1 MKFFL
6 SLVLFGF
13 CQFAFGAASVTS
25 STSQVSA
32 TCSISDAS
40 ISKTSVTSTQVTY
53 TFTHSV
59 TLSVV
64 RSGGLIIPECW
75 IQISPKTQ
83 TNNIVGGWKFLNDI
97 NFSTSNN
104 LNCSSIRVTNQRDY
118 SRTSR
123 EVIKSLNFF
132 VSNGSCQLS
141 LSYSI
146 TLVADPNSS
155 PGTNTLSPLI
165 SIAVEDRQDSSGF
178 DKSVASISLGSVTPD
193 PAPQSTCSFSAPS
206 NLSLGNASYEEWRGD
221 RSKRVNATNFDI
233 RINCSQKLTTT
244 FTPTVTMKFETPLGF
259 SCLASNELTGADATN
274 ATMEIIGVVNGLT
287 QPICPTNETPFTTLA
302 FKVNDPA
309 STPQPYSD
317 SITLQAAFRARL
329 GVGRPSTGIFSTR
342 VTFTVKYE

>member
-59 TLSVV
+59 TLSVQ

-118 SRTSR
+118 SQTSI
-123 EVIKSLNFF
+123 EFIKSLNFF
-132 VSNGSCQLS
+132 VSNGNCQLS

-178 DKSVASISLGSVTPD
+178 AKSVASISLGSVTPD
-193 PAPQSTCSFSAPS
+193 PAPQSTCSLSAPS

-287 QPICPTNETPFTTLA
+287 QPICPTNETPFTTLE

-329 GVGRPSTGIFSTR
+329 GVGRPSTGPFSTR
-342 VTFTVKYE
+342 ATFTVKYE

>member
-1 MKFFL
+1 
-6 SLVLFGF
+6 
-13 CQFAFGAASVTS
+13 
-25 STSQVSA
+25 
-32 TCSISDAS
+32 
-40 ISKTSVTSTQVTY
+40 
-53 TFTHSV
+53 
-59 TLSVV
+59 
-64 RSGGLIIPECW
+64 
-75 IQISPKTQ
+75 
-83 TNNIVGGWKFLNDI
+83 VGGWKFLNDI

-118 SRTSR
+118 SQTSI
-123 EVIKSLNFF
+123 EFIKSLNFF
-132 VSNGSCQLS
+132 VSNGNCQLS

-146 TLVADPNSS
+146 ILVADPNSA

-178 DKSVASISLGSVTPD
+178 AKSVASISLGSVIPD